1 MEERTR
7 QRNNDENRSN
17 GKIPTELINVVRFPV
32 YDTRYICPVCEGNK
46 CRVCDWTGEYYSEE
60 EWVNVQEHLVIQ
72 YLHDNVNHVSMMYR
86 MLYGNMVD
94 VKNLG
99 TVKQGW
105 AAMEISY
112 GTGQLWIAWNLTGSG
127 METFYNKGEYN
138 KWLA

>member
-1 MEERTR
+1 M
-7 QRNNDENRSN
+7 
-17 GKIPTELINVVRFPV
+17 
-32 YDTRYICPVCEGNK
+32 CHGNK
-46 CRVCDWTGEYYSEE
+46 CRVCDWTGEYYSDE

-72 YLHDNVNHVSMMYR
+72 YIHDNVNHISMLYR

-112 GTGQLWIAWNLTGSG
+112 GTGQLWIAWDLTGSG
-127 METFYNKGEYN
+127 IEIFYNKGEYR